1 MKKVT
6 IDSPKSVDNPN
17 LFRKRKQRRKNERK
31 NHQARILT
39 RVRIQS
45 LTDGVKRIAESGK
58 EKSQVH
64 RRAPVRLKICQ
75 VLPRAIRLI
84 TPVMIRRIQLSFKNQ
99 VSSIYLNFR
108 LKFNRLFSI
117 ELKLRI

>member
-39 RVRIQS
+39 RVRIRS
-45 LTDGVKRIAESGK
+45 LTDGVRKIAENEK

-75 VLPRAIRLI
+75 W
-84 TPVMIRRIQLSFKNQ
+84 K
-99 VSSIYLNFR
+99 SS
-108 LKFNRLFSI
+108 SSGGTGAA
-117 ELKLRI
+117 